1 MIIGKNWAAFF
12 HNIKNEKDLC
22 NLFAMFIRKNFFRDI
37 SDVSVV
43 IANNVESW
51 FVTDQY
57 VEKVFESYHETR
69 MNLHALYKK
78 INAVIVFKNTCVLV
92 LLAYMYT
99 LENITSKRCMK
110 TSNDKFTDI
119 GKRVDY

>member
-1 MIIGKNWAAFF
+1 
-12 HNIKNEKDLC
+12 
-22 NLFAMFIRKNFFRDI
+22 MFIRKNFFRDI

-51 FVTDQY
+51 FVTNQY
-57 VEKVFESYHETR
+57 VEKVFESYHEKADTWI
-69 MNLHALYKK
+69 NLHALYKK

-92 LLAYMYT
+92 LLVYMYT

-110 TSNDKFTDI
+110 IDNEKFIDI
-119 GKRVDY
+119 GKMVDN